1 MSSRWITVPA
11 LIGLLS
17 GCGES
22 PSPQPPKPTAATPA
36 APPSAPAPI
45 PKEAE
50 LPALP
55 PKIYEAK
62 GRRDPF
68 RSLVTTE
75 GAKGSTM
82 GAKGSTVASVKLVG
96 IVQGQQGPLALI
108 ETTDGLG
115 YIVKMGDVIGDG
127 KVVEIGRDSVT
138 FTVATRPGQAPS
150 RVVLQLKTE

>member
-75 GAKGSTM
+75 GAKGST
-82 GAKGSTVASVKLVG
+82 VASVKLVG

-115 YIVKMGDVIGDG
+115 YIVKTGDVIGDG